1 MYAIN
6 LHDIRLR
13 CLARDLPEAFGDRGG
28 IVDDAVGHEPR
39 PLGAQTAAAMMDGS
53 QWVSASVLSREGA

>member
-6 LHDIRLR
+6 LHDFRLR

-53 QWVSASVLSREGA
+53 H

>member
-6 LHDIRLR
+6 LHDFRLR

-39 PLGAQTAAAMMDGS
+39 PLRAQTAAAMMDGS
-53 QWVSASVLSREGA
+53 H